1 MYVERID
8 WAKQRIGVAV
18 ERQPGIASAIDT
30 LSPAL
35 APEHRFLRAAWFGAA
50 DEGCASTLIASR
62 ADETPVAALPTVA
75 YGPAL
80 VGARTVPGSY
90 WPFRALPIAADAT
103 AAELADFLA
112 HPVTLGAL
120 GQVWRL
126 GPTYADDPATQ
137 LFSRAAA
144 MAGWTVL
151 SRPLGQS
158 FVFDPATGW
167 PRASTRRRL
176 ANYARQLEQ
185 QGAVTI
191 ESVRGTGW
199 SAALLDDLGAIEQA
213 SWVGRAT
220 DGSGAK
226 FLSAQRR
233 AAWQRT
239 LCDPVLA
246 EMLMA
251 TVLRVDGRPIA
262 FSFDLLTPPVQYSIA
277 SSYDEAFAAYRP
289 GKLVTAHLV
298 GQAKALG
305 IMRIDFGA
313 GDSGYK
319 REMGAEAGSRI
330 VDLLLV
336 RNRAASS
343 LLQLRWGPE
352 CAIAGEAYRTAS
364 LLRHAARARKGR
376 SRIDMLMAMGAI
388 AAAAISFGE

>member
-8 WAKQRIGVAV
+8 WAEQRNGVAV
-18 ERQPGIASAIDT
+18 ARHPGIDGAVDALT
-30 LSPAL
+30 PLL

-50 DEGCASTLIASR
+50 DDGDAATLIAWR
-62 ADETPVAALPTVA
+62 GDDTPLAAIPTIGF
-75 YGPAL
+75 GPAL

-90 WPFRALPIAADAT
+90 WPFRALPIAADAS
-103 AAELADFLA
+103 AEELADFLA

-126 GPTYADDPATQ
+126 GPTYAEDPATQ
-137 LFSRAAA
+137 IFSRAAA

-151 SRPLGQS
+151 SRPLGQT
-158 FVFDPATGW
+158 FIFDPATGW

-176 ANYARQLEQ
+176 ANYARQLQQ

-191 ESVRGTGW
+191 ESVRGARW
-199 SAALLDDLGAIEQA
+199 SAALLDDLSAIEQA

-220 DGSGAK
+220 DGTGAK
-226 FLSAQRR
+226 FLSETRR
-233 AAWQRT
+233 ADWRRV
-239 LCDPVLA
+239 LGDPALA
-246 EMLMA
+246 QMLMA

-262 FSFDLLTPPVQYSIA
+262 FSFDLLTAPVQYSIA

-298 GQAKALG
+298 GQAAALG
-305 IMRIDFGA
+305 IDRIDFGS

-352 CAIAGEAYRTAS
+352 CAIAAEAYRTAS